1 MQFVPLLDGRG
12 ADLVHPVLV
21 QELQPERVVA
31 LQQPQ
36 QLVEAVGRRQGRDVQ
51 GGVEDLGL
59 IQPQVEGAVEPGQLL
74 AQLRVLLDLV
84 LLIVLVVGLEQLE
97 LEVQRLAGRVD
108 VGSKH

>member
-12 ADLVHPVLV
+12 ADLVHPVPV

-36 QLVEAVGRRQGRDVQ
+36 QLVGAVGRRQGRDVQ

-74 AQLRVLLDLV
+74 AQLRVLLVLV

-97 LEVQRLAGRVD
+97 LEASLVV
-108 VGSKH
+108 

>member
-12 ADLVHPVLV
+12 ADLVHPVPV

-36 QLVEAVGRRQGRDVQ
+36 QLVGAVGRRQGRDVQ

-84 LLIVLVVGLEQLE
+84 LVLLIVLVVGLEQLE
-97 LEVQRLAGRVD
+97 LEASLVV
-108 VGSKH
+108 